1 MLMSRRNTQWPIY
14 VISARQQMSPSFTAW
29 VEAVVVVVVV
39 VVVMGSDG
47 EGKGER
53 EVMTAVWVCYVHWHN
68 DRLVGG

>member
-1 MLMSRRNTQWPIY
+1 
-14 VISARQQMSPSFTAW
+14 MSPSFTAW

-53 EVMTAVWVCYVHWHN
+53 EVMTAVWVCYVHWPN
-68 DRLVGG
+68 NRLVGG